1 MRSNWAFYIAAL
13 SADAAVFLI
22 AFELCKL
29 LYKKT
34 VSYWCLRSIIPFSI
48 VLFYSSLLM
57 LNFIFMAKAPVNV
70 KCAHLIVVAIYL
82 TIHDVF
88 FLLCRHH

>member
-48 VLFYSSLLM
+48 VLFYS
-57 LNFIFMAKAPVNV
+57 
-70 KCAHLIVVAIYL
+70 
-82 TIHDVF
+82 
-88 FLLCRHH
+88 